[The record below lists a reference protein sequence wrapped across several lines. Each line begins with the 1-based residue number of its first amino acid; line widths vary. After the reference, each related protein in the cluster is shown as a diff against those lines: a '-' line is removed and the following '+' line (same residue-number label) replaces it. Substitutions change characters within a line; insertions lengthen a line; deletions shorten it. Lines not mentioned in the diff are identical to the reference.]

1 MLLYIAKD
9 LNKDGEF
16 LSVSP
21 AFFLNLNVV
30 DPDTDPIWIRIHN
43 TAWNE
48 VLLAH
53 LNLTVLTFIQVE
65 MEGLAVEKKKG
76 GGGVFKKGQK
86 KKKRKLDDDDSDQCS
101 VVGDS
106 AFDSGLLGAG

>member
-1 MLLYIAKD
+1 MFLFFSKLFGFHLVLLSCLIT
-9 LNKDGEF
+9 G
-16 LSVSP
+16 
-21 AFFLNLNVV
+21 VV
-30 DPDTDPIWIRIHN
+30 LCPQGQSYHFGV
-43 TAWNE
+43 